1 MFLKILRDIAKPQW
15 FEIIIHLKRST
26 GMSVAELSKVLG
38 MSYMGIKQHC
48 VELEKRGY
56 VDTWRRPKKV
66 GRPEKAYRLTQKTDL
81 FFPQMGN
88 DFALG
93 LLDSVSKMQGEAAA
107 EKLLFGYFQSR
118 TDFYLKKLKGEG
130 LIELATSLGKIRDSE
145 GYLSHCEEGDE
156 SAGVACRIIE
166 YHTPFGE
173 MATKFPILL
182 RMEEQM
188 FERIL
193 GVGVKRQEDRASAL
207 VRFVFTIGL
216 N

>member
-15 FEIIIHLKRST
+15 FEIIVHLKQST

-56 VDTWRRPKKV
+56 LDTWRRPKKV
-66 GRPEKAYRLTQKTDL
+66 GRPEKAYRLTHKADL
-81 FFPQMGN
+81 FFPQLGN

-93 LLDSVSKMQGEAAA
+93 MLDSVRNMQGEAAA
-107 EKLLFGYFQSR
+107 EKILFGYFMTR
-118 TDFYLKKLKGEG
+118 TDYYKKKTKGESVQ
-130 LIELATSLGKIRDSE
+130 ELASSLAKIRHSE
-145 GYLSHCEEGDE
+145 GCLSEYNQLENE
-156 SAGVACRIIE
+156 QSASCRIVE
-166 YHTPFGE
+166 YHTPFGDL
-173 MATKFPILL
+173 ADKFPILL

-193 GVGVKRQEDRASAL
+193 GAPVKRREERASAL
-207 VRFVFTIGL
+207 VRFVFTVG
-216 N
+216 

>member
-15 FEIIIHLKRST
+15 FEIIVHLKQST

-56 VDTWRRPKKV
+56 LDTWRRPKKV
-66 GRPEKAYRLTQKTDL
+66 GRPEKAYRLTHKADL
-81 FFPQMGN
+81 FFPQLGN

-93 LLDSVSKMQGEAAA
+93 MLDSLSNMQGEAAA
-107 EKLLFGYFQSR
+107 EKILFGYFMTR
-118 TDFYLKKLKGEG
+118 TDYYKKKTKGESVH
-130 LIELATSLGKIRDSE
+130 ELASSLAKIRHSE
-145 GYLSHCEEGDE
+145 GYLSEYSQLDNER
-156 SAGVACRIIE
+156 SASCRIVE
-166 YHTPFGE
+166 YHTPFGDL
-173 MATKFPILL
+173 AGKYPILL

-193 GVGVKRQEDRASAL
+193 GASVKRTEERASAL
-207 VRFVFTIGL
+207 VQFVFTVG
-216 N
+216 